1 MDFILQIWASFK
13 SCVPVSF
20 YDQSMHIVLEWGI
33 QACLTSM
40 SFVLL
45 SGIISGVCKNTQIV
59 RVPLFKAV
67 PYWICFLC
75 GKILWTKFFC
85 LLNATTF
92 REWEIIYA
100 WVSSLDCMIKV
111 SFIPHRVPQFFQST
125 IPTSQGKILNF
136 SFILSISKY

>member
-1 MDFILQIWASFK
+1 LDFIFQIWASFK

-59 RVPLFKAV
+59 RFPLFKAV
-67 PYWICFLC
+67 PYWICFL
-75 GKILWTKFFC
+75 WTMVFC

-111 SFIPHRVPQFFQST
+111 SFIPHCVPQFCQST
-125 IPTSQGKILNF
+125 VPTSQGNILNF
-136 SFILSISKY
+136 PFILSISKY